1 MLPGRLIVEQ
11 QQLRMASR
19 GLGEP
24 PDKLSVY
31 LDGRRCQM
39 ESEPGSIEGDSPAS
53 IPVAKKPFAGAR
65 FTGLP
70 PSPLW
75 PVNPQTHRSTCKFP
89 YCAGSPRHTP
99 AFR

>member
-53 IPVAKKPFAGAR
+53 IPVAKNLSLAHASPGCR
-65 FTGLP
+65 RPRPGL
-70 PSPLW
+70 
-75 PVNPQTHRSTCKFP
+75 
-89 YCAGSPRHTP
+89 
-99 AFR
+99 